1 MPDPVPELVSRNMV
15 IPSLESSELGSTI
28 KDAFVLLDL
37 SSPQHADH
45 LDFGTKHVW
54 VHEQVLLISKR
65 FSMISKVELLNVNFK
80 VQR

>member
-28 KDAFVLLDL
+28 KDAFVQLDL

-45 LDFGTKHVW
+45 LVLSMFGSTSKPCL
-54 VHEQVLLISKR
+54 EAKGFLLSCTLKYGK
-65 FSMISKVELLNVNFK
+65 SNLK
-80 VQR
+80 